1 MTQAAR
7 ATSMKRG
14 LLGMAL
20 AAAVALVLVICLGR
34 TGQAPSATPSEREV
48 FALLDRAQDGA
59 AQGEKAR
66 TAVRALLGRGRPLPE
81 KALARLVAID
91 MALDDREGLER
102 DAREILRR
110 DPCSSVGNAALGEVL
125 VGRCEF
131 AEAERHLRL
140 AVAGA
145 KPPPA
150 VWCNLAVAV
159 AANAR
164 EKGASLDE
172 AEAFAR
178 KATEAQ
184 PGNWRAL
191 ETLAAVLLRGGRTDE
206 GARLLAEAEELAAKA
221 KVDTSMLPSVMLDR
235 AYLAKARGDTDRLAA
250 ELRKL
255 GYLKN
260 PPAALRRQIEEV
272 AR

>member
-1 MTQAAR
+1 MI
-7 ATSMKRG
+7 
-14 LLGMAL
+14 L
-20 AAAVALVLVICLGR
+20 AAGALVLVVCLMR
-34 TGQAPSATPSEREV
+34 TGQTSPSTPSEREV
-48 FALLDRAQDGA
+48 FALLDRAQEGA

-66 TAVRALLGRGRPLPE
+66 AAVRALLGRGRPLPE
-81 KALARLVAID
+81 KALARLVSID
-91 MALDDREGLER
+91 LALGDREGLER

-110 DPCSSVGNAALGEVL
+110 DPCSSVGNAALGEIL
-125 VGRCEF
+125 VGRCDF

-140 AVAGA
+140 AVAGT
-145 KPPPA
+145 KPPPVA
-150 VWCNLAVAV
+150 WCNLAVAV
-159 AANAR
+159 TANAR
-164 EKGASLDE
+164 EKGASLAE

-178 KATEAQ
+178 KATEVQ

-191 ETLAAVLLRGGRTDE
+191 ETLAAVLLRGGRADE

-235 AYLAKARGDTDRLAA
+235 AYLAKARGDKFRLAA
-250 ELRKL
+250 ELRKI

-260 PPAALRRQIEEV
+260 PPPAIRRQIEEL